1 MLILEPT
8 AGDKTITIA
17 PRSALLGGVIVM
29 KIRRDGD
36 GKEELITS
44 PAIGA
49 ISNFTVI
56 TFQSTILQEDATYY
70 LEITRNSELWYRDKI
85 YVTSQTSTERETNK
99 HQIGN
104 ATTYKPYSD
113 SDDNKYII

>member
-17 PRSALLGGVIVM
+17 PRSAVLGGIIVM

-36 GKEELITS
+36 GKEESITS
-44 PAIGA
+44 PAIST

-56 TFQSTILQEDATYY
+56 TFQSTILQEDSTYY

-85 YVTSQTSTERETNK
+85 YITSQTSSEMLVDK
-99 HQIGN
+99 HKIGN
-104 ATTYKPYSD
+104 GTIYKPFSEL
-113 SDDNKYII
+113 DDNTYII

>member
-17 PRSALLGGVIVM
+17 PRSALLGGVIVL

-44 PAIGA
+44 LAIGA